1 MALVK
6 SETVVVHIMKG
17 KTGRLAKKI
26 FYILKG
32 SMCHKYYVAITDETV
47 NSRDLKG
54 VK

>member
-6 SETVVVHIMKG
+6 SETVVGHIMKG

-32 SMCHKYYVAITDETV
+32 SMCHKYYVDITDETV
-47 NSRDLKG
+47 SHGEIKG